1 MRWTGAKAPAD
12 GDNSFPAA
20 QLISYTPPSSFIHPP
35 SIPPPPPADIL
46 APPGYRIQSIIGN
59 QQSNI
64 SGGPGGDGANEKDKK
79 KDKPKYEP
87 PPPPTTR
94 IGRKKRRAAGPSTA
108 SKLPDIYPTSR
119 CKLRYLRMQRVHD
132 HLLLE
137 EEYVENMERLRKTKA
152 QATLDTARGDF
163 DIMDRNADERGR
175 VDDMRGSPMGVGNL
189 EELIDDDHAIVSS
202 ATGPEYYVS
211 IMSFVDKDLLE
222 PGASIL
228 LHHKS
233 VSVVGVLTEE
243 SDPLVSVMKL
253 DKAPTESYADIGG
266 LETQIQEVR
275 ESVELPLLHPEL
287 YEEMGIKPPK
297 GVILYGAPG
306 TGKTL
311 LAKAVANQTSA
322 TFLRIVG
329 SELIQKYLG
338 DGPRLVRQI
347 FQVAAEHA
355 PSIVFID
362 EIDAIGTK
370 RYDST
375 SGGEREIQRT
385 MLELLNQLDG
395 FDDRGDVKVIMA
407 TNKIETLDP
416 ALIRP
421 GRIDRKILFE
431 NPDQNT
437 KKKIFTLHTS
447 KMSLGDDVDLDE
459 FINQKD
465 DLSGADIRAIC
476 TEAGLMALRERRM
489 RVQMDDFRAAR
500 ERIMKT
506 KQDGGP
512 VEGLY
517 LANIDLASEVISI
530 DSPRHTTF
538 AIMDGFDEEAF
549 KKFFPTSFGRQE
561 KKADV
566 SAQIDR
572 TKRTEVSA
580 QSDREAALV
589 GDASAEVNAESEKER
604 QPDGSGSDSGSD
616 DSDDDSDDD
625 EDEFPVSHELT
636 FKTHDRA
643 VTTLTADPS
652 GSRLITGSTD
662 CTIKLHDFASMTPST
677 VRAFKSV
684 DPSAKKQ
691 SAAQEAHA
699 VHYAAFN
706 PLAPAYVLVVS
717 ATSQPRILD
726 RDGETVTEFAK
737 GDMYLR
743 DLHNTKGH
751 ISEVTSGAWCP
762 TDENLCATAG
772 TDSTVR
778 IWDANNGRS
787 QKEVIV
793 HKSRVAGSAGRT
805 KMTAVAWG
813 SPKQGGPNV
822 LVSAALDGSLVMW
835 SGNGPFTRPSAEVR
849 DAHTR
854 DTWTSGIDISSD
866 GRLVIT
872 KGGDD
877 TIKLWDTRKFKQPIT
892 TIHHPSSSSRFPSS
906 NIVFSPTSANVLTG
920 SETGHLH
927 ILNPATLKPE
937 LITPVTPGSP
947 LISVIW
953 HEKMNQII
961 TGSANAETHV
971 LYNPT
976 MSTKGAALVM
986 SKAPKRRHIDDDP
999 SLTMDLTQGISGDS
1013 VVVGSNGVPHY
1024 SSATWS
1030 ARHPNVG
1037 LTASG
1042 RSRDPRRPH
1051 IPAQTPFAKSQPDE
1065 RHIRE
1070 NIPLS
1075 SMRDEDPREALL
1087 KYAEKA
1093 EKDPIFTKAWK
1104 ETQPTPIYRDLSDE
1118 EDEPGPDKKKARR

>member
-1 MRWTGAKAPAD
+1 M
-12 GDNSFPAA
+12 GDQAEDS
-20 QLISYTPPSSFIHPP
+20 
-35 SIPPPPPADIL
+35 
-46 APPGYRIQSIIGN
+46 GN

-64 SGGPGGDGANEKDKK
+64 GGGGHDGKDDKDKK

-94 IGRKKRRAAGPSTA
+94 IGRKKRKAAGPSTA
-108 SKLPDIYPTSR
+108 SKLPDIFPTSR

-137 EEYVENMERLRKTKA
+137 EEYVENMERLRKAKA
-152 QATLDTARGDF
+152 SASDSANRGDV
-163 DIMDRNADERGR
+163 DITDRNADERSR

-228 LHHKS
+228 LHHKT

-266 LETQIQEVR
+266 LESQIQEVR

-506 KQDGGP
+506 KQDGG
-512 VEGLY
+512 
-517 LANIDLASEVISI
+517 
-530 DSPRHTTF
+530 
-538 AIMDGFDEEAF
+538 FDEEAF
-549 KKFFPTSFGRQE
+549 KKFFPTSFGKQE
-561 KKADV
+561 KKPDV
-566 SAQIDR
+566 NAQIDQ
-572 TKRTEVSA
+572 TKRAVKPDS
-580 QSDREAALV
+580 SDEKIKLISGAT
-589 GDASAEVNAESEKER
+589 GDAGAKSDNKGDEIRPAEPGHEDK
-604 QPDGSGSDSGSD
+604 DGSD
-616 DSDDDSDDD
+616 DSDDDSDDEDDEDD
-625 EDEFPVSHELT
+625 EDEFPVSHELVM
-636 FKTHDRA
+636 KTHERA
-643 VTTLTADPS
+643 VTTITVDPS

-677 VRAFKSV
+677 IRAFKSV
-684 DPSAKKQ
+684 DPSAKKT
-691 SAAQEAHA
+691 SAAQDAHA

-706 PLAPAYVLVVS
+706 PITPAYVLVVS
-717 ATSQPRILD
+717 ATPQPRILD
-726 RDGETVTEFAK
+726 RDGETITEFVK

-743 DLHNTKGH
+743 DMHNTKGH
-751 ISEVTSGAWCP
+751 ISEVTSGVWSP

-778 IWDANNGRS
+778 IWDANIGRS

-793 HKSRVAGSAGRT
+793 HKSRVAGSAGRS
-805 KMTAVAWG
+805 KMTALAWG
-813 SPKQGGPNV
+813 SPKQGGANV
-822 LVSAALDGSLVMW
+822 LVAAALDGSLMMW
-835 SGNGPFTRPSAEVR
+835 SGNGPYTRPSAEVR
-849 DAHTR
+849 DAHAR
-854 DTWTSGIDISSD
+854 DTWTSGIDVSAD

-892 TIHHPSSSSRFPSS
+892 TVAHPSSSSRYSTS
-906 NIVFSPTSANVLTG
+906 NIIFSPTSANVITG

-937 LITPVTPGSP
+937 LVTPVTPGSS
-947 LISVIW
+947 LITVQW
-953 HEKMNQII
+953 HEKLNQIL
-961 TGSANAETHV
+961 TGSTNAETHV
-971 LYNPT
+971 LYNPNI
-976 MSTKGAALVM
+976 STKGAALVM
-986 SKAPKRRHIDDDP
+986 SRAPKRRHIDDDP
-999 SLTMDLTQGISGDS
+999 TLTMNLSQGISGDS

-1030 ARHPNVG
+1030 ARHPTIG

-1051 IPAQTPFAKSQPDE
+1051 LPAQTPFAKSQPDE

-1104 ETQPTPIYRDLSDE
+1104 ETQPTPIYRDISDDE
-1118 EDEPGPDKKKARR
+1118 EPEPDKKKARR